1 MAQPSGDPVPSITEQ
16 EAAGAIKAIYED
28 IKAVIG
34 VPVVNLIFRHMATLP
49 GCLEWGWEVLRPLY
63 AGGELSRVAEALIT
77 HLELPAIP
85 RLLAPALRAVGVDA
99 PGERMIA
106 RILDAYNRSNPMNM
120 IALSTLL
127 TYLAEGVSAAT
138 ASHTDTPIRRPPLSL
153 PSATTESAVLPP
165 LLSLDTMQAETAVLV
180 RTLNGLSP
188 QGEAR
193 TMASMYRQLA
203 HWPGYLALALV
214 LLQPLHAD
222 GRLQVAVQQ
231 ASTQALSQSQRMA
244 QVLSVDVASA
254 PPVGEVRQALDTA
267 LRYFTAHLI
276 VEMIP
281 VGRFLRH
288 TLPEPLSVS
297 GLSQGSALDQTEG

>member
-16 EAAGAIKAIYED
+16 EAAGVIKAIYED

-63 AGGELSRVAEALIT
+63 AGGEVSRAAEDLMG
-77 HLELPAIP
+77 HLDLPVLP
-85 RLLAPALRAVGVDA
+85 RLPAPALRAVGVDA
-99 PGERMIA
+99 SGERMIA

-127 TYLAEGVSAAT
+127 TCLAGDVPAAI
-138 ASHTDTPIRRPPLSL
+138 ASHTDTTLRQPPPSL
-153 PSATTESAVLPP
+153 PSGTTDSEALPP
-165 LLSLDTMQAETAVLV
+165 LLSLDTMGTETAVLV

-203 HWPGYLALALV
+203 HWPGYLALALA

-231 ASTQALSQSQRMA
+231 ASMQALSQSQRMA
-244 QVLSVDVASA
+244 QGLSVDVASA
-254 PPVGEVRQALDTA
+254 PPVGDARQALDTA

-288 TLPEPLSVS
+288 TLPEPLSAS
-297 GLSQGSALDQTEG
+297 